1 MINYI
6 GITRDNKLFCT
17 SKLKDVIFRVA
28 NMAVMQFPPKLSL
41 KIDVNKEFLITIK
54 QILLKKIIVQFYL
67 QLNNL
72 IKSFLWE
79 KLKIAVDFFFSI
91 SMFHNN
97 NMKLIIRY

>member
-54 QILLKKIIVQFYL
+54 QILLRKIIVQFYL

-79 KLKIAVDFFFSI
+79 KLKIAVDFFFPSQC
-91 SMFHNN
+91 F
-97 NMKLIIRY
+97 IIIII